1 MLKTIIKENV
11 YQDSVSLMLLT
22 NKLSAMEGIN
32 RISVMMGTPANLDI
46 FRNTG
51 LYTPELERAK
61 PNDICIVIDTEQTE
75 KVTEVLN
82 EIDSFLKNQALA
94 GAKNNYDK
102 VRTWDRAM
110 QLLPDANLALL
121 SIPGE
126 YVADEA
132 HKALDKGLHV
142 FIFSDNVSEADE
154 LALKRKAKEK
164 GLLVM
169 GPDCGTG
176 ILAGVPIAF
185 ANVISEGNIG
195 IVGASGTGIQEVS
208 TIIDRLGG
216 GVSHAIGTGG
226 RDLSESIGALTMLD
240 GIAALE
246 ADPNTELIVV
256 ISKPPAPEVKKKSDG
271 VPTVSVQAVRCH
283 LHGREAVGAGRQRSL
298 CLHFGGHGDYGRSAR
313 LWEHARIPR
322 LTRDRRGRGDHALQS
337 GQSYIKGLYS
347 GGTLAT
353 EAAMLVREAFGIPA
367 SLKHEDGYIF
377 KDQGHE
383 IIDLGDDI
391 YTKGRPHPMIDPS
404 TRKELISHM
413 AKDPE
418 TAVILFDVVLGYG
431 SHEDMA
437 GELIPSIRNAL
448 THASGEG
455 RTVYFVCS
463 VCGTEQDPQN
473 YGEQRRKLEEAGV
486 IVEDSNVQAVKRAL
500 HLVGK
505 SVPPASSG
513 APAGTA
519 HGSANAPAGTP
530 HGSSNAPEVPEATA
544 KLLSGKPRVI
554 NLGLASFADTIHR
567 YEGKVVQFDWRPVAG
582 GNKKLANI
590 LSKLK

>member
-82 EIDSFLKNQALA
+82 EIESFLKNQALA

-256 ISKPPAPEVKKKSDG
+256 ISKPPAPEVKKKVTAFLQSLSK
-271 VPTVSVQAVRCH
+271 PSVAIFTGEKPLEPEGNVHYAYTLEDTAVM
-283 LHGREAVGAGRQRSL
+283 AVQLA
-298 CLHFGGHGDYGRSAR
+298 YGRTPAS
-313 LWEHARIPR
+313 PG
-322 LTRDRRGRGDHALQS
+322 TRGTGAEGDHSLQS

-404 TRKELISHM
+404 TRKELIDRM
-413 AKDPE
+413 AKDPA

-448 THASGEG
+448 THASGES

-473 YGEQRRKLEEAGV
+473 YGEQRRKLEEAGI

-505 SVPPASSG
+505 SVPPASFG

-519 HGSANAPAGTP
+519 HGSANAPAGTA
-530 HGSSNAPEVPEATA
+530 HGSANAPEVPEATA

>member
-51 LYTPELERAK
+51 LYTAELDRAK
-61 PNDICIVIDTEQTE
+61 PNDICIVIDTEHPE
-75 KVTEVLN
+75 KATEVLN
-82 EIDSFLKNQALA
+82 EIDFFLKNQALA
-94 GAKNNYDK
+94 GAKNDYDK

-126 YVADEA
+126 YVAGEA

-142 FIFSDNVSEADE
+142 FIFSDNVPEADE
-154 LALKRKAKEK
+154 LELKRKAKEK

-176 ILAGVPIAF
+176 ILSGVPIAF
-185 ANVISEGNIG
+185 ANVVNTGKIG

-226 RDLSESIGALTMLD
+226 RDLSQSIGALTMMD

-246 ADPNTELIVV
+246 ADANTELIVV
-256 ISKPPAPEVKKKSDG
+256 ISKPPAPEVKNQVAALLKSLSK
-271 VPTVSVQAVRCH
+271 PSVAVFTGEKPAEPEGNIRYAYT
-283 LHGREAVGAGRQRSL
+283 LEETAVMAVQLAYGKTAAPPESSGSAAKEDRSL
-298 CLHFGGHGDYGRSAR
+298 LPS
-313 LWEHARIPR
+313 
-322 LTRDRRGRGDHALQS
+322 
-337 GQSYIKGLYS
+337 QSYIKGLYS

-367 SLKHEDGYIF
+367 SLKHEEGYIF

-391 YTKGRPHPMIDPS
+391 YTKGRPHPMIDPT
-404 TRKELISHM
+404 TRKEKIGSM
-413 AKDPE
+413 AKDPG

-431 SHEDMA
+431 SHADMA
-437 GELIPSIRNAL
+437 GELIPSIREAR
-448 THASGEG
+448 ARVSAEG
-455 RTVYFVCS
+455 RTVHFVCS
-463 VCGTEQDPQN
+463 VCGTDQDPQN
-473 YGEQRRKLEEAGV
+473 YGEQKRKLEEAGV
-486 IVEDSNVQAVKRAL
+486 IVESSNVKAVKRAL
-500 HLVGK
+500 DIVGK
-505 SVPPASSG
+505 PLPSVSVPSA
-513 APAGTA
+513 APAGAQQGTA
-519 HGSANAPAGTP
+519 AAP
-530 HGSSNAPEVPEATA
+530 NVPEATT

-582 GNKKLANI
+582 GNKKLADI

>member
-51 LYTPELERAK
+51 LYTPELDRAK

-94 GAKNNYDK
+94 GAKNDYDK

-142 FIFSDNVSEADE
+142 FIFSDNVPETDE

-185 ANVISEGNIG
+185 ANVISTGKIG

-246 ADPNTELIVV
+246 ADTNTELIVV
-256 ISKPPAPEVKKKSDG
+256 ISKPPAPEVKKKVTAFLQSLSK
-271 VPTVSVQAVRCH
+271 PSVAIFTGEKPLEPEGSVHYAYTLEDTAVM
-283 LHGREAVGAGRQRSL
+283 AVQLAYGNTPASPGTRGTGAE
-298 CLHFGGHGDYGRSAR
+298 GDY
-313 LWEHARIPR
+313 
-322 LTRDRRGRGDHALQS
+322 ALQS

-404 TRKELISHM
+404 TRKELIGNM
-413 AKDPE
+413 AKDPH

-437 GELIPSIRNAL
+437 GELIPSIRNARSQ
-448 THASGEG
+448 ASGEG

-463 VCGTEQDPQN
+463 VCGTDQDPQN

-500 HLVGK
+500 HIVGK
-505 SVPPASSG
+505 SVPSMPAYS
-513 APAGTA
+513 AG
-519 HGSANAPAGTP
+519 PVGTP
-530 HGSSNAPEVPEATA
+530 HGSASAPEVPEATA

-554 NLGLASFADTIHR
+554 NLGLPSFADTIHR

>member
-51 LYTPELERAK
+51 LYTPELDRAK

-94 GAKNNYDK
+94 GAKNDYDK

-142 FIFSDNVSEADE
+142 FIFSDNVPEADE

-185 ANVISEGNIG
+185 ANVISTGKIG

-246 ADPNTELIVV
+246 ADTNTELIVV
-256 ISKPPAPEVKKKSDG
+256 ISKPPAPEVKKKVTAFLQSLSK
-271 VPTVSVQAVRCH
+271 PSVAIFTGEKPLEPEGNVHYAYTLEDTAVM
-283 LHGREAVGAGRQRSL
+283 AVQLAYGKTPASPDRSGAATE
-298 CLHFGGHGDYGRSAR
+298 GGN
-313 LWEHARIPR
+313 
-322 LTRDRRGRGDHALQS
+322 ALQS

-404 TRKELISHM
+404 TRKELIGNM
-413 AKDPE
+413 VKDPH

-437 GELIPSIRNAL
+437 GELIPSIRNARSQ
-448 THASGEG
+448 ASGEG

-463 VCGTEQDPQN
+463 VCGTDQDPQN
-473 YGEQRRKLEEAGV
+473 YGEQRQKLEEAGV

-505 SVPPASSG
+505 SVPSMPAYSA
-513 APAGTA
+513 APGD
-519 HGSANAPAGTP
+519 TP
-530 HGSSNAPEVPEATA
+530 HGSANAPEVPEATA

-554 NLGLASFADTIHR
+554 NLGLPSFADTVHR

>member
-51 LYTPELERAK
+51 LYTPELDRAK

-94 GAKNNYDK
+94 GAKNDYDK

-110 QLLPDANLALL
+110 QLLPEANLALL

-142 FIFSDNVSEADE
+142 FIFSDNVPETDE

-185 ANVISEGNIG
+185 ANVISTGKIG

-246 ADPNTELIVV
+246 ADANTELIVV
-256 ISKPPAPEVKKKSDG
+256 ISKPPAPEVKNKVTAFLQSLSK
-271 VPTVSVQAVRCH
+271 PSVAIFTGEKPLEPEGNVHYAYTLEDTAVM
-283 LHGREAVGAGRQRSL
+283 AVQLAYGKTPASPGTRGTGA
-298 CLHFGGHGDYGRSAR
+298 
-313 LWEHARIPR
+313 EE
-322 LTRDRRGRGDHALQS
+322 DHALQS

-404 TRKELISHM
+404 TRKELIGNM
-413 AKDPE
+413 AKDPH

-437 GELIPSIRNAL
+437 GELIPSIRNARSQ
-448 THASGEG
+448 ASGEG

-463 VCGTEQDPQN
+463 VCGTDQDPQN

-505 SVPPASSG
+505 SVPSMPAYS
-513 APAGTA
+513 AGPVGTP
-519 HGSANAPAGTP
+519 HSSANAA
-530 HGSSNAPEVPEATA
+530 EVPEATA

-554 NLGLASFADTIHR
+554 NLGLPSFADTIHR

>member
-61 PNDICIVIDTEQTE
+61 PNDICIVVDTEQTE

-110 QLLPDANLALL
+110 QLLSDANLALL

-185 ANVISEGNIG
+185 ANVISKGTIG

-256 ISKPPAPEVKKKSDG
+256 ISKPPAPEVRKKVTAFLQSLSK
-271 VPTVSVQAVRCH
+271 PSVAIFTGEKPLEPEGNVHYAYTLEDTAVM
-283 LHGREAVGAGRQRSL
+283 AVQFAYGSTPASPGTQGTGA
-298 CLHFGGHGDYGRSAR
+298 
-313 LWEHARIPR
+313 E
-322 LTRDRRGRGDHALQS
+322 GDHALQS
-337 GQSYIKGLYS
+337 GQSHIKGLYS

-353 EAAMLVREAFGIPA
+353 EAAMLVREAFGIPS

-383 IIDLGDDI
+383 IVDLGDDI

-404 TRKELISHM
+404 TRKELIDKM
-413 AKDPE
+413 AKDPQ
-418 TAVILFDVVLGYG
+418 TGVILFDVVLGYG

-463 VCGTEQDPQN
+463 VCGTDQDPQN

-519 HGSANAPAGTP
+519 HDSSNAPAGTP

>member
-75 KVTEVLN
+75 KVTEVLK

-110 QLLPDANLALL
+110 QLLSDANLALL

-185 ANVISEGNIG
+185 ANVISKGNIG

-246 ADPNTELIVV
+246 ADAATELIVV
-256 ISKPPAPEVKKKSDG
+256 ISKPPAPEVKKKVTAFLHSLSK
-271 VPTVSVQAVRCH
+271 PSVAIFTGEKPLEPEGNVHYAYTLEDTAVM
-283 LHGREAVGAGRQRSL
+283 AVQLAYGSTTASPGTQGTGAE
-298 CLHFGGHGDYGRSAR
+298 GG
-313 LWEHARIPR
+313 
-322 LTRDRRGRGDHALQS
+322 HALQS

-404 TRKELISHM
+404 TRKELIDKM

-463 VCGTEQDPQN
+463 VCGTDQDPQN
-473 YGEQRRKLEEAGV
+473 YGEQRRKLEEAGIMV
-486 IVEDSNVQAVKRAL
+486 GDSNVQAVKKAL

-505 SVPPASSG
+505 SVPPAYSG
-513 APAGTA
+513 APAV
-519 HGSANAPAGTP
+519 TP
-530 HGSSNAPEVPEATA
+530 HGSANAPEVPEATA

>member
-61 PNDICIVIDTEQTE
+61 PNDICIVVDTEQTE

-110 QLLPDANLALL
+110 QLLSDANLALL

-185 ANVISEGNIG
+185 ANVISKGTIG

-246 ADPNTELIVV
+246 ADTNTELIVV
-256 ISKPPAPEVKKKSDG
+256 ISKPPAPEVKKKVTAFLQSLSK
-271 VPTVSVQAVRCH
+271 PSVAIFTGEKPLEPEGNVYYAYTLEDTAVM
-283 LHGREAVGAGRQRSL
+283 AVQLAYGSTPASPGTQGTGAE
-298 CLHFGGHGDYGRSAR
+298 GG
-313 LWEHARIPR
+313 
-322 LTRDRRGRGDHALQS
+322 HALQS

-404 TRKELISHM
+404 TRKELIDKM

-513 APAGTA
+513 APT
-519 HGSANAPAGTP
+519 GTP
-530 HGSSNAPEVPEATA
+530 HGSANAPEVPEATA

>member
-51 LYTPELERAK
+51 LYTPELDRAK

-94 GAKNNYDK
+94 GAKNDYDK

-142 FIFSDNVSEADE
+142 FIFSDNVPETDE

-185 ANVISEGNIG
+185 ANVISTGKIG

-246 ADPNTELIVV
+246 ADTNTELIVV
-256 ISKPPAPEVKKKSDG
+256 ISKPPAPEVKNKVTAFLQSLSK
-271 VPTVSVQAVRCH
+271 PSVAIFTGEKPLEPEGSVHYAYTLEDTAVM
-283 LHGREAVGAGRQRSL
+283 AVQLAYGNTPASPGTRGTGAE
-298 CLHFGGHGDYGRSAR
+298 GDY
-313 LWEHARIPR
+313 
-322 LTRDRRGRGDHALQS
+322 ALQS

-404 TRKELISHM
+404 TRKELIGNM
-413 AKDPE
+413 AKDPH

-437 GELIPSIRNAL
+437 GELIPSIRNARSQ
-448 THASGEG
+448 ASGEG

-463 VCGTEQDPQN
+463 VCGTDQDPQN

-500 HLVGK
+500 HIVGK
-505 SVPPASSG
+505 SVPSMPAYS
-513 APAGTA
+513 AG
-519 HGSANAPAGTP
+519 PVGTP
-530 HGSSNAPEVPEATA
+530 HGSASAPEVPEATA

-554 NLGLASFADTIHR
+554 NLGLPSFADTIHR